1 MDGYIR
7 SKLSTGL
14 NDLKSTAD
22 LQGINQRYF
31 STYHAI
37 AEEEEYMMMQSC
49 MCFIFHNTQMDVEK
63 NNFHKK
69 CVIYHKNFFFKSV
82 F

>member
-49 MCFIFHNTQMDVEK
+49 MCFIFHNT
-63 NNFHKK
+63 
-69 CVIYHKNFFFKSV
+69 
-82 F
+82 